1 MHLWTN
7 DLRKL
12 TWQTCQLPPN
22 PSSPPPPPPLHCPG
36 QDLPL
41 PAGWQEKLTPFQN
54 LLVLR
59 ALREEKLVSA
69 LTLFI
74 LQNIGKH
81 YIDVPPFDLASS
93 FKDSSAL
100 TPIIFVLSTGEID
113 FPNPQTLNT
122 GHRTT
127 TIIR

>member
-1 MHLWTN
+1 MA
-7 DLRKL
+7 DLSTPSKSL
-12 TWQTCQLPPN
+12 LP
-22 PSSPPPPPPLHCPG
+22 SLSPPLHCPG

-122 GHRTT
+122 GHGTT

>member
-1 MHLWTN
+1 MA
-7 DLRKL
+7 DLS
-12 TWQTCQLPPN
+12 T
-22 PSSPPPPPPLHCPG
+22 PSKSLPPLHCPW

-122 GHRTT
+122 GHGTT